1 MGTAAT
7 TPTSSPLRE
16 GTGQQLYRK
25 AKRLIPGGA
34 QLLGKRQ
41 EMFAPEQWPTY
52 FAEARGCEITDLD
65 GRKFTD
71 LSMCG
76 IGATVLGYA
85 DPDVSAA
92 VIERVERGVM
102 CTLNPPNEVELAELM
117 IELHP
122 WAENVRFGRL
132 GGETMAMAVRLARAS
147 TGRDKVAFCGY
158 HGWHDW
164 YLSANLPSDPDA
176 GELEDRLGN
185 WHLLPGLQPAGIP
198 RGLRGSAMPFTYNRL
213 DELEAIVRDDGDDLA
228 AIVMEPTRNMEP
240 EPGFLESV
248 RDIARRC
255 GARLVFDE
263 VSIGWKLATG
273 GAHLRYGVEP
283 DLAVFAKTTGNGHP
297 ITAVVGKADTMQ
309 AAQETFISS
318 ALWTEAVGPA
328 AGAACVK
335 KMMRIDVP
343 AHLGKVGAY
352 LQRRVRESAEAHDI
366 PLTVS
371 GHPAMP
377 SFTFEHPQAAALQ
390 TLWTV
395 RMLDHD
401 YLASGTCHI
410 MLAHEERHVDG
421 FAKAC
426 DAVFPVLRDAIAAGD
441 IEARINGPV
450 KHSGLQRLN

>member
-1 MGTAAT
+1 MGTTAPTAAAAT
-7 TPTSSPLRE
+7 LRD

-52 FAEARGCEITDLD
+52 FADARGCEVTDLD
-65 GRKFTD
+65 GRRFID
-71 LSMCG
+71 LSQCG

-92 VIERVERGVM
+92 VIERVKNGVM
-102 CTLNPPNEVELAELM
+102 CTLNPPDEVELAELM
-117 IELHP
+117 LELHP
-122 WAENVRFGRL
+122 WAENVRFGRM

-164 YLSANLPSDPDA
+164 YLAANLPADPD
-176 GELEDRLGN
+176 GESIEDRLGN
-185 WHLLPGLQPAGIP
+185 WHLLPNLVPAGVA
-198 RGLRGSAMPFTYNRL
+198 RGLRGTSIPFAYNRL
-213 DELEAIVRDDGDDLA
+213 DELEAIVGANGDDLA
-228 AIVMEPTRNMEP
+228 AIVMEPTRSVEP
-240 EPGFLESV
+240 DAGFLESV
-248 RDIARRC
+248 REIADRC

-297 ITAVVGKADTMQ
+297 ISAVVGKAETMQ
-309 AAQETFISS
+309 AVQETFISS

-328 AGAACVK
+328 AGVACVK
-335 KMMRIDVP
+335 KMMQIDVP
-343 AHLGKVGAY
+343 AHLHTVGSY
-352 LQRRVRESAEAHDI
+352 LQRKVREVAETHDV
-366 PLTVS
+366 PLLVG
-371 GHPAMP
+371 GHPAVP
-377 SFTFEHPQAAALQ
+377 SYTFDHPKAAALQ

-395 RMLDHD
+395 RMLEHG
-401 YLASGTCHI
+401 YLVAGACHM
-410 MLAHEERHVDG
+410 MLAHEEQHVDG
-421 FAKAC
+421 FTSAC
-426 DAVFPVLRDAIAAGD
+426 DAVFPDLAAA
-441 IEARINGPV
+441 IEADDVEDRICGPV
-450 KHSGLQRLN
+450 KHTGLQRLN